1 MTTQTVTQISAAA
14 RGKWPV
20 ILQMLRIDVPENGRH
35 GPCPKCGG
43 KDRFRLDDLDG
54 RGTWICS
61 QCGNGDG
68 LDLVKLMTGYGVR
81 KAAQEVA
88 QVLNVPDVQELSV
101 KPARQK
107 APKRDM
113 SLTVA
118 ALMKESHTGESP
130 YLTGKGFAG
139 YPASLTGSV
148 QHISGKDF
156 PAGSLLLPLT
166 TNAGAVTGAQL
177 IAPTGEKSILPGSTM
192 KGAFVALS
200 PLPSEPPV
208 QVVITEG
215 YATALTVSQLTAGC
229 VVAAISAGNLPNVA
243 QSLRA
248 RWPEVKIIIAGDND
262 FQDGGENPG
271 RSFAERAAKAVG
283 GWMTLPPGEIKADW
297 NDFHREHGIT
307 RAREAFRNGLVL
319 CGEGRTQLPHGFR
332 LTQEY
337 LWYEKQVQ
345 RNGETEIQNVKIC
358 NPLRVTAITCDADG
372 GNFGRL
378 LEWEDTWGERRRW
391 AMPMEMLSG
400 SGEELRRV
408 LLVNGLSYISTTG
421 EARARLM
428 EYISLC
434 KPERRVTCVS
444 RTGWHGQVYV
454 LQDEVSGEG
463 AESVILQTTSVQ
475 GRDFRVSG

>member
-88 QVLNVPDVQELSV
+88 QVLNVPDVQELPV

-118 ALMKESHTGESP
+118 ALMKEIRTGESP

-215 YATALTVSQLTAGC
+215 YATALTVS
-229 VVAAISAGNLPNVA
+229 
-243 QSLRA
+243 
-248 RWPEVKIIIAGDND
+248 
-262 FQDGGENPG
+262 
-271 RSFAERAAKAVG
+271 
-283 GWMTLPPGEIKADW
+283 
-297 NDFHREHGIT
+297 
-307 RAREAFRNGLVL
+307 
-319 CGEGRTQLPHGFR
+319 
-332 LTQEY
+332 
-337 LWYEKQVQ
+337 
-345 RNGETEIQNVKIC
+345 
-358 NPLRVTAITCDADG
+358 
-372 GNFGRL
+372 
-378 LEWEDTWGERRRW
+378 
-391 AMPMEMLSG
+391 
-400 SGEELRRV
+400 
-408 LLVNGLSYISTTG
+408 
-421 EARARLM
+421 
-428 EYISLC
+428 
-434 KPERRVTCVS
+434 
-444 RTGWHGQVYV
+444 
-454 LQDEVSGEG
+454 
-463 AESVILQTTSVQ
+463 
-475 GRDFRVSG
+475 

>member
-1 MTTQTVTQISAAA
+1 MTDMLEPSLLTAPPVLTVRGCEVMAELYRTLPAAFDGLLQLGCIAVSGGSMTTQTVTQISAAA

-68 LDLVKLMTGYGVR
+68 LDLVKLITGYGVR

-88 QVLNVPDVQELSV
+88 QVLNVPDVQELPV

-215 YATALTVSQLTAGC
+215 YATALTVKPAHRRMRSGRHICGQ
-229 VVAAISAGNLPNVA
+229 PA
-243 QSLRA
+243 QR
-248 RWPEVKIIIAGDND
+248 
-262 FQDGGENPG
+262 
-271 RSFAERAAKAVG
+271 
-283 GWMTLPPGEIKADW
+283 
-297 NDFHREHGIT
+297 
-307 RAREAFRNGLVL
+307 
-319 CGEGRTQLPHGFR
+319 
-332 LTQEY
+332 
-337 LWYEKQVQ
+337 
-345 RNGETEIQNVKIC
+345 
-358 NPLRVTAITCDADG
+358 
-372 GNFGRL
+372 
-378 LEWEDTWGERRRW
+378 
-391 AMPMEMLSG
+391 
-400 SGEELRRV
+400 
-408 LLVNGLSYISTTG
+408 
-421 EARARLM
+421 
-428 EYISLC
+428 
-434 KPERRVTCVS
+434 
-444 RTGWHGQVYV
+444 RTGAAGT
-454 LQDEVSGEG
+454 L
-463 AESVILQTTSVQ
+463 A
-475 GRDFRVSG
+475 